1 MSNFE
6 EISLKLSFFYM
17 ITKGLVQF
25 TSRAS
30 IDVNQFDEQSVR
42 GTDIINTMI
51 DYVVAM
57 WNLLGIAYPHN
68 SKT

>member
-1 MSNFE
+1 
-6 EISLKLSFFYM
+6 M